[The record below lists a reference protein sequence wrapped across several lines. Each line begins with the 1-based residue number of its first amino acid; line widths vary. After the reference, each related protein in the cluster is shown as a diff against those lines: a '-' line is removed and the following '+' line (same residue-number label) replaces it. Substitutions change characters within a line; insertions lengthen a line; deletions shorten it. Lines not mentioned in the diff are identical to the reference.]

1 MTAVIVAAGRKW
13 KRSHTADVH
22 LPAGNQPGA
31 PQDGR
36 SAVVQ
41 TSKTRR
47 FRLASSAILALTL
60 ATTAAA
66 CGGGDDD
73 GATADGKTKLTVATF
88 NEFGYEELIEEYNA
102 MQDDVVVEQ
111 KKAGTA
117 NEHQDNLY
125 TKLAAGSGLSD
136 IEAIEVDWW
145 SALMEQSDAFTDLS
159 DPEVEGRWLDWKT
172 EAATTPDG
180 ALIGYGTDIGPEG
193 ICYRSDLFEK
203 AGMPTDRE
211 KVAQMFGSW
220 DDYFEAGRQ
229 FVNKVPDV
237 AWYDSSGATAQAMIN
252 QVEYSFEDEDNTVI
266 AADNPEVKEVFDTVT
281 SLSEEGL
288 STNLVQWSEDWT
300 ASFQNDGFATMACP
314 GWMLGVIE
322 GNADG
327 VEGWDIAN
335 VFPGGGG
342 NWGGSYL
349 TVPAQGDNVEEAQ
362 ELAKWLTAPE
372 QQIKAFEAK
381 GTFPSQ
387 VDALTD
393 PALTGSTNE
402 FFNGAPT
409 GQILADRAEAVPFIA
424 HKGPKFADIN
434 TAFQQAIQRVDEGK
448 ESADEAWDSFL
459 ADVDRLG

>member
-1 MTAVIVAAGRKW
+1 MQTAK
-13 KRSHTADVH
+13 
-22 LPAGNQPGA
+22 N
-31 PQDGR
+31 
-36 SAVVQ
+36 
-41 TSKTRR
+41 RR
-47 FRLASSAILALTL
+47 VRLATSALLALTL
-60 ATTAAA
+60 ATTVAA
-66 CGGGDDD
+66 CGGGDDE
-73 GATADGKTKLTVATF
+73 GTTADGKIKLTVATF

-145 SALMEQSDAFTDLS
+145 SALMEQSDAFADLS

-180 ALIGYGTDIGPEG
+180 KLIGYGTDIGPEG
-193 ICYRSDLFEK
+193 ICYRADLFEK
-203 AGMPTDRE
+203 AGLPTDRE
-211 KVAQMFGSW
+211 EVAELFGDW
-220 DDYFEAGRQ
+220 DSYFEAGRQ
-229 FVNKVPDV
+229 FVKKVPDT
-237 AWYDSSGATAQAMIN
+237 AWYDSSGGTAQAMIN

-266 AADNPEVKEVFDTVT
+266 AADNPEVKEVFDAVT
-281 SLSEEGL
+281 ANAADGL
-288 STNLVQWSEDWT
+288 STGLTQWSEDWT
-300 ASFQNDGFATMACP
+300 AAFQDDGFATMACP

-322 GNADG
+322 GNAAG

-349 TVPAQGDNVEEAQ
+349 TVPAQGDHIEEAK
-362 ELAKWLTAPE
+362 ELAAWLTAPE
-372 QQIKAFEAK
+372 QQIKAFESK

-387 VDALTD
+387 VDALDD
-393 PALTGSTNE
+393 PALTGATNA
-402 FFNGAPT
+402 FFNDAPT
-409 GQILADRAEAVPFIA
+409 GEILAERAEAVPFIA

-448 ESADEAWDSFL
+448 ETPDEAWESFL
-459 ADVDRLG
+459 ADVERLG

>member
-1 MTAVIVAAGRKW
+1 M
-13 KRSHTADVH
+13 
-22 LPAGNQPGA
+22 
-31 PQDGR
+31 
-36 SAVVQ
+36 Q

>member
-1 MTAVIVAAGRKW
+1 M
-13 KRSHTADVH
+13 
-22 LPAGNQPGA
+22 
-31 PQDGR
+31 
-36 SAVVQ
+36 Q
-41 TSKTRR
+41 TPKTRR
-47 FRLASSAILALTL
+47 VRLASSALLALTL

-73 GATADGKTKLTVATF
+73 GGTTADGKIKLTVATF

-102 MQDDVVVEQ
+102 MQDDIVVEQ

-193 ICYRSDLFEK
+193 ICYRADLFEK
-203 AGMPTDRE
+203 AGLPTDRD
-211 KVAQMFGSW
+211 KVAELFGDW
-220 DDYFEAGRQ
+220 DSYFEAGRQ
-229 FVNKVPDV
+229 FVKKVPDT
-237 AWYDSSGATAQAMIN
+237 AWYDSSGGTAQAMIN

-266 AADNPEVKEVFDTVT
+266 AADNPAVKEVFDTVT
-281 SLSEEGL
+281 ANAADGL
-288 STNLVQWSEDWT
+288 STGLTQWSEDWT
-300 ASFQNDGFATMACP
+300 ASFQDDGFATMACP

-327 VEGWDIAN
+327 VKGWDIAN

-349 TVPAQGDNVEEAQ
+349 TVPAQGDHIEEAKA
-362 ELAKWLTAPE
+362 LAAWLTAPE

-387 VDALTD
+387 VDALDD

-409 GQILADRAEAVPFIA
+409 GEILAERAEAVPFIA

-434 TAFQQAIQRVDEGK
+434 TAFQQAIQRVDEGQ

-459 ADVDRLG
+459 ADVERLG